1 MELPDDVTSRF
12 ECKMCNY
19 SCTRKSSILQHY
31 DTDKHKIK
39 LKTASAQSCNTCAC
53 GKAFELRSSL
63 FNHKKTCKAATALVA
78 SDASDTSSSSSMSL
92 TVVEN
97 EIAMVTKNAQDITE
111 KNEELMDLKTMV
123 QMLLNDRNTM
133 FDKSHDIMAKN
144 HEMMTKNQEVLREMT
159 QQNKQ
164 LIQTIQE
171 MTPRIGSNNVV
182 NTTTHNTQ
190 FNLNMFL
197 NNECKDAI
205 KLSDFVKTLN
215 ITLTDLEYTK
225 TKGIVEGV
233 GSIIANNL
241 RGMDIHKRP
250 IHCTDAKREIMY
262 VKADEWIKDEGHA
275 HLRRFIYLTSCYQTR
290 VIQDWMNAH
299 PGWEVK
305 DSMHT
310 EYQNICKELYKNIEH
325 DDSAHKKIIKTFIKD
340 MVQLDKQS
348 LMTPLPM
355 P

>member
-1 MELPDDVTSRF
+1 MVVDVIDVKNQC
-12 ECKMCNY
+12 E
-19 SCTRKSSILQHY
+19 
-31 DTDKHKIK
+31 
-39 LKTASAQSCNTCAC
+39 C
-53 GKAFELRSSL
+53 GKRYKFASSL
-63 FNHKKTCKAATALVA
+63 SFHRKTCPKAQAHPQGNRMQLIVHEPTTPATTTTTATTITTAPTPATTVSELSEFKDMVMTMLQDNRNA
-78 SDASDTSSSSSMSL
+78 CATYC
-92 TVVEN
+92 TVVDN
-97 EIAMVTKNAQDITE
+97 MSAIIKDMI
-111 KNEELMDLKTMV
+111 
-123 QMLLNDRNTM
+123 
-133 FDKSHDIMAKN
+133 
-144 HEMMTKNQEVLREMT
+144 
-159 QQNKQ
+159 
-164 LIQTIQE
+164 
-171 MTPRIGSNNVV
+171 PRLGNGNVV
-182 NTTTHNTQ
+182 TNTSTNNTQ

-197 NNECKDAI
+197 NEECKDAI

-215 ITLTDLEYTK
+215 ITLNDLEYTK

-250 IHCTDAKREIMY
+250 IHCTDAKRETMY

-275 HLRRFIYLTSCYQTR
+275 HLRHFIYLTSCYQTR

-340 MVQLDKQS
+340 MVHLDKQS
-348 LMTPLPM
+348 IM
-355 P
+355 PS

>member
-1 MELPDDVTSRF
+1 MNEFHCDACNVACAFKSDYDRHMSSQRHMKREKQKEKNLADTQC
-12 ECKMCNY
+12 ECGKRY
-19 SCTRKSSILQHY
+19 KFASSLSFHRKTCPKAQQSHQQQQMQLIVHEPGSQ
-31 DTDKHKIK
+31 
-39 LKTASAQSCNTCAC
+39 AQSTDATQSKEPASELTEFKDMVMTMLQDNRNACTAYCAVVDNMSAIIKDMIPRLGNGNVITNT
-53 GKAFELRSSL
+53 ST
-63 FNHKKTCKAATALVA
+63 N
-78 SDASDTSSSSSMSL
+78 
-92 TVVEN
+92 
-97 EIAMVTKNAQDITE
+97 
-111 KNEELMDLKTMV
+111 
-123 QMLLNDRNTM
+123 
-133 FDKSHDIMAKN
+133 
-144 HEMMTKNQEVLREMT
+144 
-159 QQNKQ
+159 
-164 LIQTIQE
+164 
-171 MTPRIGSNNVV
+171 
-182 NTTTHNTQ
+182 NTQ

-197 NNECKDAI
+197 NEDCKDAI

-215 ITLTDLEYTK
+215 ITLSDLEYTK

-250 IHCTDAKREIMY
+250 IHCTDAKRETMY

-275 HLRRFIYLTSCYQTR
+275 HLRHFIYLTSCYQTR

-305 DSMHT
+305 DAMHT

-340 MVQLDKQS
+340 MVHLDKQGGHAS
-348 LMTPLPM
+348 PLKP

>member
-1 MELPDDVTSRF
+1 MSEFHCDVCNVACAFKSDYDRHISTQRHIKKEKQKEKNLTDTQCECGKRYKFASSLSFHRKTCPKAQAQHQMQLMVHDLETATAADAKEPAPASELSEFKDMVMT
-12 ECKMCNY
+12 
-19 SCTRKSSILQHY
+19 ILQ
-31 DTDKHKIK
+31 DNRNVVDNMSAIIK
-39 LKTASAQSCNTCAC
+39 DMIPRLGN
-53 GKAFELRSSL
+53 G
-63 FNHKKTCKAATALVA
+63 NVI
-78 SDASDTSSSSSMSL
+78 TSSSS
-92 TVVEN
+92 TN
-97 EIAMVTKNAQDITE
+97 
-111 KNEELMDLKTMV
+111 
-123 QMLLNDRNTM
+123 
-133 FDKSHDIMAKN
+133 
-144 HEMMTKNQEVLREMT
+144 
-159 QQNKQ
+159 
-164 LIQTIQE
+164 
-171 MTPRIGSNNVV
+171 
-182 NTTTHNTQ
+182 NTQ

-197 NNECKDAI
+197 NEECKDAI

-215 ITLTDLEYTK
+215 ITVKDLEYTK

-250 IHCTDAKREIMY
+250 IHCTDAKRETMY

-275 HLRRFIYLTSCYQTR
+275 HLRHFIYLTSCYQTR

-310 EYQNICKELYKNIEH
+310 EYQAICKELYKNIEH

-348 LMTPLPM
+348 LMTP
-355 P
+355 

>member
-1 MELPDDVTSRF
+1 VACAFKSDYDRHISSQRHAKKEKQKAKNLADTQC
-12 ECKMCNY
+12 ECGKRY
-19 SCTRKSSILQHY
+19 KFASSLSFHRK
-31 DTDKHKIK
+31 
-39 LKTASAQSCNTCAC
+39 TCA
-53 GKAFELRSSL
+53 KAQAQQSYQMQLVVHDVNNDAIVAAAEKKEPASELSEFKDMVMTMLQDNR
-63 FNHKKTCKAATALVA
+63 TAYCAVV
-78 SDASDTSSSSSMSL
+78 DNMSAIIKDMIPRL
-92 TVVEN
+92 GNGNV
-97 EIAMVTKNAQDITE
+97 IT
-111 KNEELMDLKTMV
+111 
-123 QMLLNDRNTM
+123 NT
-133 FDKSHDIMAKN
+133 
-144 HEMMTKNQEVLREMT
+144 
-159 QQNKQ
+159 
-164 LIQTIQE
+164 
-171 MTPRIGSNNVV
+171 NN
-182 NTTTHNTQ
+182 NTQ

-197 NNECKDAI
+197 NEECKDAV

-215 ITLTDLEYTK
+215 ITLQDLEYTK

-250 IHCTDAKREIMY
+250 IHCTDTKRETMY
-262 VKADEWIKDEGHA
+262 IKGDEWIKDEGHA

-310 EYQNICKELYKNIEH
+310 EYQAICKELYKNIEN

-340 MVQLDKQS
+340 VVQLDKQS
-348 LMTPLPM
+348 LAM

>member
-1 MELPDDVTSRF
+1 M
-12 ECKMCNY
+12 
-19 SCTRKSSILQHY
+19 
-31 DTDKHKIK
+31 
-39 LKTASAQSCNTCAC
+39 
-53 GKAFELRSSL
+53 
-63 FNHKKTCKAATALVA
+63 
-78 SDASDTSSSSSMSL
+78 
-92 TVVEN
+92 
-97 EIAMVTKNAQDITE
+97 
-111 KNEELMDLKTMV
+111 
-123 QMLLNDRNTM
+123 
-133 FDKSHDIMAKN
+133 
-144 HEMMTKNQEVLREMT
+144 
-159 QQNKQ
+159 Q
-164 LIQTIQE
+164 LIVHDAAAAE
-171 MTPRIGSNNVV
+171 KKEPASELSEFKDMVMTMLQDNRNACTAYCAVVDNMSAIIKDMIPRLGNGNVIT
-182 NTTTHNTQ
+182 NTNTNNTQ

-197 NNECKDAI
+197 NEECKDAV

-215 ITLTDLEYTK
+215 ITLQDLEYTK

-250 IHCTDAKREIMY
+250 IHCTDTKRETMY
-262 VKADEWIKDEGHA
+262 IKGDEWIKDEGHA

-305 DSMHT
+305 DAMHT

-340 MVQLDKQS
+340 VVQLDKQS
-348 LMTPLPM
+348 LAM

>member
-1 MELPDDVTSRF
+1 MDATQSNEPAPASELSEFKDMVMTMLQDNR
-12 ECKMCNY
+12 NA
-19 SCTRKSSILQHY
+19 CTAY
-31 DTDKHKIK
+31 
-39 LKTASAQSCNTCAC
+39 C
-53 GKAFELRSSL
+53 
-63 FNHKKTCKAATALVA
+63 
-78 SDASDTSSSSSMSL
+78 
-92 TVVEN
+92 TVVDN
-97 EIAMVTKNAQDITE
+97 MSAIIKDMI
-111 KNEELMDLKTMV
+111 
-123 QMLLNDRNTM
+123 
-133 FDKSHDIMAKN
+133 
-144 HEMMTKNQEVLREMT
+144 
-159 QQNKQ
+159 
-164 LIQTIQE
+164 
-171 MTPRIGSNNVV
+171 PRLGNGNVV
-182 NTTTHNTQ
+182 TNTSTNNNTQ

-197 NNECKDAI
+197 NEDCKDAI

-310 EYQNICKELYKNIEH
+310 EYQAICKELYKNIEH

-348 LMTPLPM
+348 LTM

>member
-1 MELPDDVTSRF
+1 MQLIVHEPGTPAVATPAPTTTNASELSEFKDMVMT
-12 ECKMCNY
+12 M
-19 SCTRKSSILQHY
+19 LQDNRNAY
-31 DTDKHKIK
+31 
-39 LKTASAQSCNTCAC
+39 C
-53 GKAFELRSSL
+53 
-63 FNHKKTCKAATALVA
+63 
-78 SDASDTSSSSSMSL
+78 
-92 TVVEN
+92 TVVDN
-97 EIAMVTKNAQDITE
+97 MSAIIKDMIPRLGNGNVIT
-111 KNEELMDLKTMV
+111 
-123 QMLLNDRNTM
+123 NT
-133 FDKSHDIMAKN
+133 STSTN
-144 HEMMTKNQEVLREMT
+144 
-159 QQNKQ
+159 
-164 LIQTIQE
+164 
-171 MTPRIGSNNVV
+171 
-182 NTTTHNTQ
+182 NTQ

-197 NNECKDAI
+197 NEDCKDAI

-215 ITLTDLEYTK
+215 ITLSDLEYTK

-275 HLRRFIYLTSCYQTR
+275 RLRHFIYLTSCYQTR

-299 PGWEVK
+299 PGWEAK
-305 DSMHT
+305 DAMHA

-348 LMTPLPM
+348 LI
-355 P
+355 